1 MVPVTESKR
10 SNMLKFELFNEA
22 TDVIEAL
29 VNNGYKVSIRMEKGD
44 EDEFYIVEFEVDH
57 AY

>member
-1 MVPVTESKR
+1 
-10 SNMLKFELFNEA
+10 MLKFELFNEA

-29 VNNGYKVSIRMEKGD
+29 VNNGYKVSIRMEKGE

>member
-1 MVPVTESKR
+1 
-10 SNMLKFELFNEA
+10 MLKFEFFSEA

-29 VNNGYKVSIRMEKGD
+29 VDNNYKVSIRKEKGE

>member
-1 MVPVTESKR
+1 MVPLAESKR
-10 SNMLKFELFNEA
+10 RDMLKFEFFSEA

-29 VNNGYKVSIRMEKGD
+29 VDNNYKVSIRKEKG
-44 EDEFYIVEFEVDH
+44 EEVEFYIVEFEVDH